1 MTDDFCSGWFALV
14 LVLARQH
21 LMLVHIRVAAMQT
34 GQELMDI
41 LFSSYRIADGYFCS
55 DWFERRG
62 QVTGGVS
69 GAWLVLVW
77 GVVLMLYV
85 WVFQS
90 MLLSMMMKP
99 NMEKPIDITKEQG
112 SYIR

>member
-1 MTDDFCSGWFALV
+1 M
-14 LVLARQH
+14 Q
-21 LMLVHIRVAAMQT
+21 VHIRVAAMQT

-62 QVTGGVS
+62 HVTGGVS

-85 WVFQS
+85 WLFQS

-99 NMEKPIDITKEQG
+99 NMEKPIDTTQEQG

>member
-1 MTDDFCSGWFALV
+1 MTDEFCSGWFALV

-55 DWFERRG
+55 ASACYGGCLR
-62 QVTGGVS
+62 QVAGAGVGGGPHAVR
-69 GAWLVLVW
+69 V
-77 GVVLMLYV
+77 GVPEHAAQHDDEAKHGDTYR
-85 WVFQS
+85 
-90 MLLSMMMKP
+90 
-99 NMEKPIDITKEQG
+99 
-112 SYIR
+112 YH